1 MQEITVLNIER
12 PGIDLRRARF
22 YITCDQHGGKTLWFE
37 TTQTKDGTIN

>member
-22 YITCDQHGGKTLWFE
+22 LRLLRTTLEKFLLEKTS
-37 TTQTKDGTIN
+37 QIGH